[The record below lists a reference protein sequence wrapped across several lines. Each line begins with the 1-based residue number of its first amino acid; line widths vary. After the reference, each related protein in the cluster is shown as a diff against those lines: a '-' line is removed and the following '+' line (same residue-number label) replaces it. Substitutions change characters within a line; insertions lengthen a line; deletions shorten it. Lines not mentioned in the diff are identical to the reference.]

1 MKHSSY
7 SSNTLVKFFL
17 VRISAALAGS
27 PLALNS
33 LSRYNLG
40 LDGNF
45 LGIFEKSCYLRSSNF
60 YFILLLSFYQ
70 LFSYFV
76 IGANLS
82 SGLSLALNSI
92 FI

>member
-1 MKHSSY
+1 
-7 SSNTLVKFFL
+7 
-17 VRISAALAGS
+17 VRILAALAGF

-33 LSRYNLG
+33 LNRYNLG
-40 LDGNF
+40 LDSNF
-45 LGIFEKSCYLRSSNF
+45 LGIFEKSF
-60 YFILLLSFYQ
+60 YEVTISFFFTFLFYQ

-92 FI
+92 HF